1 MEERKKTREMRSS
14 MLIIS
19 QVMLLLCDG
28 RLHLTPIGPNPQ
40 RILDVGTG
48 TGLWAIQA
56 ATLYPS
62 AQIIG
67 TDLSPIQPPWIPP
80 NLTFE
85 IDDAEAEWL
94 YTPSTFDFVHCR
106 FLFLA
111 IRDYPRLLRQAYKAL
126 KPGGWIQFCEY
137 NVIAKSYDNTLP
149 DPSPA
154 LELVK
159 SLVLAG
165 AKMGLNLHVANEL
178 ADMSKEA
185 GYTNVTEQ
193 IVDFPMAGWPR
204 DRRLKEAGMFYHM
217 QIRDNLPGIAM
228 GMCTRVLGWSKEK
241 VEEVSRGV
249 RAELDDERVHACG
262 QLTFV
267 YAQKPFE

>member
-1 MEERKKTREMRSS
+1 MKHHM
-14 MLIIS
+14 
-19 QVMLLLCDG
+19 MLLLCDG

-48 TGLWAIQA
+48 TGIWAIQA

-67 TDLSPIQPPWIPP
+67 TDLSPIQPPWTPP
-80 NLTFE
+80 NVRFE

-111 IRDYPRLLRQAYKAL
+111 IRDYPRLLRQAWKAL
-126 KPGGWIQFCEY
+126 KPGGYIQFCEY
-137 NVIAKSYDNTLP
+137 DILSKSYDGSLP
-149 DPSPA
+149 EPSMA
-154 LELVK
+154 LEMVINLAE
-159 SLVLAG
+159 AG
-165 AKMGLNLHVANEL
+165 AKMGLNLYIAKEL
-178 ADMSKEA
+178 EGMAREA

-193 IVDFPMAGWPR
+193 VVEFPMAGWPR
-204 DRRLKEAGMFYHM
+204 DRRLKEAGMFYHA
-217 QIRDNLPGIAM
+217 QIRDNLSGIAM

-241 VEEVSRGV
+241 VEAVSRDV
-249 RAELDDERVHACG
+249 TAELDDERVHACG
-262 QLTFV
+262 QLRFV
-267 YAQKPFE
+267 YAQKPLDAV